1 MRIRTLA
8 ALTACLATAGAVA
21 VTAQATGAED
31 PGGGGRAASAGPASA
46 DAASAGA
53 SGASGAEARAVRA
66 DFDGDGY
73 ADLATGAPGGT
84 ADGHPGAGYVLVSY
98 GSPDGVAAPVSTV
111 LSQYSAGVPGDPGED
126 DRFGHRLVARD
137 LDGDGLP
144 DLAVAAA
151 AEDGDWAG
159 SVTVLWGRE
168 GGLTGEGAARVQVPA
183 GGGLGHDLH
192 AGDFDG
198 DGAGDLLVPNT
209 RSDSAEAYSVLYG
222 PFTREGAPARESALI
237 EMKPEDSIDG
247 MAVGDVTGDGAD
259 DLVAHFSYQGN
270 AEGGW
275 FWKGGPDGLTRGDD
289 DTTLPNGG
297 SPTIGDFDGDGRGDL
312 AYRSIGL
319 SVEDFPYDKGT
330 VKVIYGTANGPSET
344 RRATFTQDTA
354 GVPGT
359 GERGDQ
365 FGARL
370 DAGDANGDGF
380 ADLAVG
386 VPYEAIGSTPAAGS
400 VVLLKG
406 GSGGL
411 SAGGA
416 QAFHQDT
423 AGVKGVTEAGDR
435 FGAAVAFQDVT
446 DDGREE
452 LAVGAPDENGTGA
465 IWSLRGAAGG
475 LTATGSVAFSPDNFE
490 GPGTDAGARFGAGFA
505 GADTGHYLAGME

>member
-8 ALTACLATAGAVA
+8 ALTACLAAAGTAV

-31 PGGGGRAASAGPASA
+31 PDGGGERAVSA
-46 DAASAGA
+46 DAAVAGTAAAGA
-53 SGASGAEARAVRA
+53 DARTVRA

-84 ADGHPGAGYVLVSY
+84 ADGRPAAGYVLVSY
-98 GSPDGVAAPVSTV
+98 GSADGVGAASSTV
-111 LSQYSAGVPGDPGED
+111 LSQSTAGVPGDPGED
-126 DRFGHRLVARD
+126 DRFGDRLAARD
-137 LDGDGLP
+137 LDGDGLT
-144 DLAVAAA
+144 DLAVTAR
-151 AEDGDWAG
+151 AEDGDWTG

-168 GGLTGEGAARVQVPA
+168 GGLTGAGAARAQVPG

-222 PFTREGAPARESALI
+222 PFTREGEPARESALI

-259 DLVAHFSYQGN
+259 DLVAFFSFQGN

-275 FWKGGPDGLTRGDD
+275 FWKGGPDGLTRGADD
-289 DTTLPNGG
+289 ASLPHGG

-312 AYRSIGL
+312 AYRSIGA
-319 SVEDFPYDKGT
+319 SVEDFPYDEGT
-330 VKVIYGTANGPSET
+330 VKVVYGTANGPGET
-344 RRATFTQDTA
+344 RRTTFTQDTA

-386 VPYEAIGSTPAAGS
+386 VPYEAIGGKRAAGS
-400 VVLLKG
+400 VVLLRG

-411 SAGGA
+411 AAGGA

-423 AGVKGVTEAGDR
+423 AGVKGVAEAGDR

-446 DDGREE
+446 DDGRAE

-475 LTATGSVAFSPDNFE
+475 LTATGSVTFGPDDFA
-490 GPGTDAGARFGAGFA
+490 GPGTDAGAGARFGAGFA
-505 GADTGHYLAGME
+505 GADTGHYLTGAE